1 MKHLYHHE
9 ATKELLSQWA
19 AGSPLIT
26 GCFFFWYL
34 GTPEQKT
41 YGGLTRTLL
50 HHILESDSSLIPQL
64 LPEMWKDVT
73 ESDSPSPTLPT
84 SAETQD
90 AFERLSR
97 TPVKVCL
104 FIDGLDE
111 YSGTFRTASP
121 SLRLSA
127 DTRT

>member
-1 MKHLYHHE
+1 M
-9 ATKELLSQWA
+9 A
-19 AGSPLIT
+19 AGSKLIT

-41 YGGLTRTLL
+41 YEGLTRTLL

-64 LPEMWKDVT
+64 LPEMWQDVT
-73 ESDSPSPTLPT
+73 ESDTDPPLTLPT
-84 SAETQD
+84 FAETQA

-97 TPVKVCL
+97 MPVKVCL

-111 YSGTFRTASP
+111 YSGDFQDGISFVE
-121 SLRLSA
+121 SLCRYP
-127 DTRT
+127 T